1 MVAETSIGTVD
12 ADGNAPDTCVL
23 GTPEGDNLTTPEG
36 EDIAI
41 PQVTA

>member
-12 ADGNAPDTCVL
+12 ADGNAPDTGVL

-41 PQVTA
+41 PPVTA